1 MLLKR
6 AVSESRKDPRYFF
19 RCPAQ
24 VNEVN
29 EVTVDNECVL
39 RNLSLRG
46 CYIETPHAHPI
57 GSSIDLTICVGE
69 DKVRAGAKVRF
80 ADIGTGMGVE
90 FTHLGPA
97 ALFILKKLLS
107 DSFKGLR

>member
-1 MLLKR
+1 MRLKR

-19 RCPAQ
+19 RCLAH
-24 VNEVN
+24 VN
-29 EVTVDNECVL
+29 EVTGDNKCVL

-80 ADIGTGMGVE
+80 ADIGTGIGVE

-97 ALFILKKLLS
+97 ALFILKTLLS